1 MTVES
6 CTSVCRKSLNI
17 LQFDLADRDDRKN
30 PADKDVLT
38 HTCHLVDGA
47 FNFPDVHIVITYTG
61 QPAVSVYTNHDLSN
75 ESVASFVSTP
85 VCTTK
90 C

>member
-6 CTSVCRKSLNI
+6 FTWLCKKSLNI
-17 LQFDLADRDDRKN
+17 LLFDLADRDDRKN
-30 PADKDVLT
+30 PADRDVLA

-47 FNFPDVHIVITYTG
+47 FNFPDVHTVITYAG
-61 QPAVSVYTNHDLSN
+61 QQAVSVYTNHDLSN